1 MKTTKSIK
9 SKSTKKNSSTEKI
22 KKNKSV
28 SSIGSLKSNK
38 STDDNDLLSLLTE
51 ADKITLNDLDFDT
64 ILNEESKILCNIN
77 NLVNKQG
84 KIKGQFDTKN
94 KDNNPLCNIINS
106 NSDSKI
112 KNMISKYKKQLISK
126 SKMSKTKKSSKKSK
140 KTKSKKSFK
149 SINLIKHKPT
159 SIKYDFKKS
168 RSKKVR
174 SKKSRTKKLIRKKS
188 ITKKPIRRKSRTKK
202 SSHKKSSHKKS
213 IPKKNN
219 NKKCYQINKI
229 AIKNKNMYRYNNRRK
244 IDVTITNP
252 KILYIKNNSKNNK
265 LKNKK

>member
-106 NSDSKI
+106 NSDSKF
-112 KNMISKYKKQLISK
+112 KNMLSKYKKQLISK
-126 SKMSKTKKSSKKSK
+126 SKMSKTKKSSKISK

-159 SIKYDFKKS
+159 SIKYALKKS
-168 RSKKVR
+168 RTKKVR
-174 SKKSRTKKLIRKKS
+174 SKKSRTKK
-188 ITKKPIRRKSRTKK
+188 PIPRKSRTKK

>member
-1 MKTTKSIK
+1 MKTIKSIK
-9 SKSTKKNSSTEKI
+9 SKSTKKKSSTEKI

-38 STDDNDLLSLLTE
+38 FTDENDLLSLLTE

-106 NSDSKI
+106 NSDSKF
-112 KNMISKYKKQLISK
+112 KNMLSKYKKQLISK
-126 SKMSKTKKSSKKSK
+126 SKMSKTKKSSRKSSK
-140 KTKSKKSFK
+140 KTNPKKSFK

-159 SIKYDFKKS
+159 SIKYVLKKS
-168 RSKKVR
+168 RTKKVR
-174 SKKSRTKKLIRKKS
+174 SKKSRTKKYNPRKS
-188 ITKKPIRRKSRTKK
+188 RTKKPIRRKSITKK
-202 SSHKKSSHKKS
+202 SSYKKSSS

-265 LKNKK
+265 LKNIK